1 VESDI
6 DSRNR
11 VMPKKK
17 RLLWQL
23 YPSYLLITI
32 ISLVAVT
39 WYASESLKHFFL
51 EQTASDLK
59 VRARLFEK
67 QVLEH
72 LDPLD
77 EKVVD
82 LLCKKIGKS
91 AATRITIILPSGKV
105 VGDSE
110 KDPSRM
116 DNHVDRPEF
125 IDALNGPS
133 GTSIRYSRTLEKDMM
148 YVGIPIKKKNH
159 ILAVVRTSIPVNDID
174 LVLNSMKIKIAFG
187 CLVVAV
193 FAAMLS
199 LFVSR
204 RITRPIEQIKIWA
217 ESITRGEF
225 HLRPQVA
232 ESEEIGALA
241 ESLNRMAVELR
252 EHIDTV
258 MRQRNEIEAVLSSM
272 VEGVIAVDM
281 EERVISMNHAAAK
294 MFGCDPAEVQ
304 GRSIQEVVRNT
315 VLHQFVKNALSSQ
328 EAVEKEIVLSSD
340 GDRFLNGHGTL
351 LRDAEGKQI
360 GALIVL
366 NDVTRLL
373 RLEKIRREFVA
384 NVSHE
389 IKTPITAIKGFV
401 ENLRDGSVEN
411 HEDAERFLE
420 IISKHVDRLEA
431 IIEDL
436 LSLSRI
442 EQEAERKEVVLDES
456 RLKDVLE
463 TAIQVCEANA
473 IAKKIEV
480 ELSCAEDIVAKFD
493 PLLLEQAVVN
503 LLDNA
508 IKYSGEGKTVWVEA
522 VQAEKEIIVSVRDQG
537 CGIEKNH
544 LPRLFERFYRT
555 DKARSR
561 QLGGTGLGLA
571 IVKHIAQAHGGHVAV
586 ESTPGKGS
594 TFSIHLPLAGSP

>member
-1 VESDI
+1 
-6 DSRNR
+6 
-11 VMPKKK
+11 
-17 RLLWQL
+17 
-23 YPSYLLITI
+23 
-32 ISLVAVT
+32 
-39 WYASESLKHFFL
+39 
-51 EQTASDLK
+51 
-59 VRARLFEK
+59 
-67 QVLEH
+67 
-72 LDPLD
+72 
-77 EKVVD
+77 
-82 LLCKKIGKS
+82 
-91 AATRITIILPSGKV
+91 
-105 VGDSE
+105 
-110 KDPSRM
+110 
-116 DNHVDRPEF
+116 
-125 IDALNGPS
+125 GPS
-133 GTSIRYSRTLEKDMM
+133 GTSTRYSRTLEKDMM
-148 YVGIPIKKKNH
+148 YVGIPIKKENH
-159 ILAVVRTSIPVNDID
+159 ILAVVRTSVPVNDID
-174 LVLNSMKIKIAFG
+174 LVLKSIKTKIAFG
-187 CLVVAV
+187 GLIVAV
-193 FAAMLS
+193 FAAILS

-232 ESEEIGALA
+232 ESEEIGALS

-252 EHIDTV
+252 EHINTV

-294 MFGCDPAEVQ
+294 MFGCDPAEAQ

-315 VLHQFVKNALSSQ
+315 VLQQFVKNALSSQ

-340 GDRFLNGHGTL
+340 SDRFLNGHGTL

-401 ENLRDGSVEN
+401 ETLRDGAVEN

-420 IISKHVDRLEA
+420 IIGKHVDRLEV

-442 EQEAERKEVVLDES
+442 EQEAEREKVVLDKG
-456 RLKDVLE
+456 RLRDVLE
-463 TAIQVCEANA
+463 TAIQVCGAGA
-473 IAKKIEV
+473 MAKKIEI
-480 ELSCAEDIVAKFD
+480 ELSCAEEIVAKID
-493 PLLLEQAVVN
+493 SQLLEQAIVN
-503 LLDNA
+503 LIDNA
-508 IKYSGEGKTVWVEA
+508 IKYSNDGGTVRVEA
-522 VQAEKEIIVSVRDQG
+522 LQRESEIIISVHDQG
-537 CGIEKNH
+537 CGIEKEH
-544 LPRLFERFYRT
+544 LPRLFERFYRV

-594 TFSIHLPLAGSP
+594 TFAIHLPKASV

>member
-1 VESDI
+1 
-6 DSRNR
+6 
-11 VMPKKK
+11 MPKKR

-32 ISLVAVT
+32 ISLIAVT
-39 WYASESLKHFFL
+39 WYASVSLKHFFL

-59 VRARLFEK
+59 VRAHLFEK

-72 LDPLD
+72 IDPLD
-77 EKVVD
+77 EKAID

-110 KDPSRM
+110 KDPARM

-125 IDALNGPS
+125 IEALNRPS
-133 GTSIRYSRTLEKDMM
+133 GISTRYSRTLEKDMM
-148 YVGIPIKKKNH
+148 YVGIPVKKKNH
-159 ILAVVRTSIPVNDID
+159 ILAVVRTSVPVNDID
-174 LVLNSMKIKIAFG
+174 LVLKSMKIKITFG

-193 FAAMLS
+193 FAAILS

-217 ESITRGEF
+217 ESIARGELQ
-225 HLRPQVA
+225 LRPPVA
-232 ESEEIGALA
+232 ESEEIGALS
-241 ESLNRMAVELR
+241 ESLNRMAIELR

-294 MFGCDPAEVQ
+294 MFGCDFAEAQ

-315 VLHQFVKNALSSQ
+315 VLQEFVKNALSSQ
-328 EAVEKEIVLSSD
+328 EAVEKEIVLYSN

-401 ENLRDGSVEN
+401 ETLRDGAVEN

-442 EQEAERKEVVLDES
+442 EQEAEREKVVLDEG
-456 RLKDVLE
+456 RIKDVLE
-463 TAIQVCEANA
+463 TAIQICEAGTM
-473 IAKKIEV
+473 AKKIEV
-480 ELSCAEDIVAKFD
+480 ELSCAKEMVANLD
-493 PLLLEQAVVN
+493 PQLLEQAIVN
-503 LLDNA
+503 LIDNA
-508 IKYSGEGKTVWVEA
+508 IKYSNDGGTVRVEA
-522 VQAEKEIIVSVRDQG
+522 LQRENEIIISVHDQG
-537 CGIEKNH
+537 CGIEKKH
-544 LPRLFERFYRT
+544 LSRLFERFYRA

-561 QLGGTGLGLA
+561 QMGGTGLGLA
-571 IVKHIAQAHGGHVAV
+571 IVKHIAQAHGGRVAV
-586 ESTPGKGS
+586 ESIPGKGS
-594 TFSIHLPLAGSP
+594 TFSIHLPMASV

>member
-1 VESDI
+1 
-6 DSRNR
+6 
-11 VMPKKK
+11 MPKKK

-51 EQTASDLK
+51 EQTASDLQ
-59 VRARLFEK
+59 VRARLFEI

-72 LDPLD
+72 LDPMD

-110 KDPSRM
+110 KDPSKM

-125 IDALNGPS
+125 IDALKGPS

-148 YVGIPIKKKNH
+148 YVGIPIKKKSH
-159 ILAVVRTSIPVNDID
+159 VLAVIRTSTPVNNMD
-174 LVLNSMKIKIAFG
+174 LLLKSMKIKIAFG
-187 CLVVAV
+187 CLVASV

-204 RITRPIEQIKIWA
+204 RVTRPIEQIKIWA

-225 HLRPQVA
+225 HLRPQVT

-252 EHIDTV
+252 KHIDTV

-281 EERVISMNHAAAK
+281 EERVISMNHAAAR
-294 MFGCDPAEVQ
+294 MFGCDLTKAQ

-315 VLHQFVKNALSSQ
+315 VLQQFVKNALSSQ
-328 EAVEKEIVLSSD
+328 EAVEMEIVLSSD
-340 GDRFLNGHGTL
+340 AERFLNGHGTL

-401 ENLRDGSVEN
+401 ETLRDGAVKNPEN
-411 HEDAERFLE
+411 AERFLK
-420 IISKHVDRLEA
+420 IIDKHVKRLEA
-431 IIEDL
+431 IIDDL
-436 LSLSRI
+436 LRLSRI
-442 EQEAERKEVVLDES
+442 EQEAGTEEVVLNEG
-456 RLKDVLE
+456 RLKEVLE
-463 TAIQVCEANA
+463 NAIQFCEANA
-473 IAKKIEV
+473 VARKIEV

-493 PLLLEQAVVN
+493 PSLLEHAVVN
-503 LLDNA
+503 LIDNA
-508 IKYSGEGKTVWVEA
+508 IKYSGEKKNVRVEA
-522 VQAEKEIIVSVRDQG
+522 VQEEKEIIVSVRDQG

-544 LPRLFERFYRT
+544 LSRIFERFYRA

-571 IVKHIAQAHGGHVAV
+571 IVKHIAQTHGGHVAV

-594 TFSIHLPLAGSP
+594 TFAIHLPRASV

>member
-473 IAKKIEV
+473 MAKKIEV

>member
-1 VESDI
+1 
-6 DSRNR
+6 
-11 VMPKKK
+11 MAKKR

-39 WYASESLKHFFL
+39 WYASESLKLFFL
-51 EQTASDLK
+51 EQTASDLR
-59 VRARLFEK
+59 VRACFFEK

-72 LDPLD
+72 LDPLN
-77 EKVVD
+77 EKAID

-110 KDPSRM
+110 KDPAKM

-125 IDALNGPS
+125 IEALNGPS
-133 GTSIRYSRTLEKDMM
+133 GISTRYSRTLEKDMM
-148 YVGIPIKKKNH
+148 YVGIPVKKKNH

-174 LVLNSMKIKIAFG
+174 LVLKSMKIKIMFG

-204 RITRPIEQIKIWA
+204 RITRPIEQIKVWA
-217 ESITRGEF
+217 ESIARGELR
-225 HLRPQVA
+225 LRPPVA
-232 ESEEIGALA
+232 ESEEIGALS

-258 MRQRNEIEAVLSSM
+258 MRQRNEIKAVLSSM

-281 EERVISMNHAAAK
+281 EERVISMNHAAAG
-294 MFGCDPAEVQ
+294 MFGCDPTEVQ

-315 VLHQFVKNALSSQ
+315 VLQQFVKNALSSR
-328 EAVEKEIVLSSD
+328 EAVEKEIVLSSES
-340 GDRFLNGHGTL
+340 DRFLNGHGTL

-401 ENLRDGSVEN
+401 ETLRDGAVEN

-420 IISKHVDRLEA
+420 IIGRHVDRLEA

-442 EQEAERKEVVLDES
+442 EQEAGREEVVLDEG
-456 RLKDVLE
+456 RLKDVIE
-463 TAIQVCEANA
+463 TAIQVCEAGA
-473 IAKKIEV
+473 MAKKIKI
-480 ELSCAEDIVAKFD
+480 ELSCAEDIVAKID
-493 PLLLEQAVVN
+493 PPLLEQAIVN
-503 LLDNA
+503 LIDNA
-508 IKYSGEGKTVWVEA
+508 IKYSNDGGTVRVE
-522 VQAEKEIIVSVRDQG
+522 VLQKENEIIVSVRDEG
-537 CGIEKNH
+537 CGIEKKH
-544 LPRLFERFYRT
+544 LPRLFERFYRV

-571 IVKHIAQAHGGHVAV
+571 IVKHIAQAHGGRVAV

-594 TFSIHLPLAGSP
+594 TFTIHLPRASV

>member
-1 VESDI
+1 M
-6 DSRNR
+6 R
-11 VMPKKK
+11 KKR

-32 ISLVAVT
+32 ISLIAVT

-59 VRARLFEK
+59 VRAGLFEK
-67 QVLEH
+67 QVLEY

-77 EKVVD
+77 EKAID

-91 AATRITIILPSGKV
+91 AAARITIILPSGKV

-110 KDPSRM
+110 KDPAKM

-125 IDALNGPS
+125 IEALNGPS
-133 GTSIRYSRTLEKDMM
+133 GTSTRYSRTLEKDMM
-148 YVGIPIKKKNH
+148 YVGIPITKKNH
-159 ILAVVRTSIPVNDID
+159 ILAVVRTSVPVNDID
-174 LVLNSMKIKIAFG
+174 LVLKSMKIKIAFG

-217 ESITRGEF
+217 ESIARGELR
-225 HLRPQVA
+225 LRPPIA
-232 ESEEIGALA
+232 ESEEIGALS

-258 MRQRNEIEAVLSSM
+258 MRQRNEIKAVLSSM

-294 MFGCDPAEVQ
+294 MFGCDPAEAQ

-315 VLHQFVKNALSSQ
+315 VLQQFVKNALSSR

-340 GDRFLNGHGTL
+340 SERFLNGHGTL
-351 LRDAEGKQI
+351 LRDAAGKQI

-401 ENLRDGSVEN
+401 ETLRDGAVEN
-411 HEDAERFLE
+411 HEDAERFLK
-420 IISKHVDRLEA
+420 IIGRHVDRLEA

-442 EQEAERKEVVLDES
+442 EQEAGREEIVLDEG
-456 RLKDVLE
+456 RLKDVIE
-463 TAIQVCEANA
+463 TAIQVCEAGA
-473 IAKKIEV
+473 MAKKIEI
-480 ELSCAEDIVAKFD
+480 ELSCAEDLLAKID
-493 PLLLEQAVVN
+493 PPLLEQAVVN
-503 LLDNA
+503 LIDNA
-508 IKYSGEGKTVWVEA
+508 IKYSNDGGTVRVEA
-522 VQAEKEIIVSVRDQG
+522 LQRENEIIVSVRDEG
-537 CGIEKNH
+537 CGIEKEH
-544 LPRLFERFYRT
+544 LPRLFERFYRA

-571 IVKHIAQAHGGHVAV
+571 IVKHIAQAHGGRVAV
-586 ESTPGKGS
+586 ESIPGKGS
-594 TFSIHLPLAGSP
+594 TFSIHLPILKQDKEREINKLNTN

>member
-1 VESDI
+1 MS
-6 DSRNR
+6 
-11 VMPKKK
+11 KKR

-32 ISLVAVT
+32 ISLIAVT

-59 VRARLFEK
+59 VRARFFEK

-72 LDPLD
+72 FDPLD
-77 EKVVD
+77 EKAVD
-82 LLCKKIGKS
+82 LLCKKIGES

-110 KDPSRM
+110 KDPAKM

-125 IDALNGPS
+125 IEALNGPS

-148 YVGIPIKKKNH
+148 YVGIPVKKKNH
-159 ILAVVRTSIPVNDID
+159 ILAVVRTSVPVNDID
-174 LVLNSMKIKIAFG
+174 LVLKSMKIKIAFG
-187 CLVVAV
+187 CLIVAV

-217 ESITRGEF
+217 ESIARGELR
-225 HLRPQVA
+225 LRPPIA
-232 ESEEIGALA
+232 ESEEIGALS
-241 ESLNRMAVELR
+241 ESLNQMAVELR

-258 MRQRNEIEAVLSSM
+258 MRQRNEIKAVLSSM

-281 EERVISMNHAAAK
+281 EERVISMNHAAAR

-315 VLHQFVKNALSSQ
+315 VLQQFVKNALSSR
-328 EAVEKEIVLSSD
+328 EAVEKEIVLSTDSE
-340 GDRFLNGHGTL
+340 RFLNGHGTL
-351 LRDAEGKQI
+351 LRDAEGNQI

-401 ENLRDGSVEN
+401 ETLRDGALEN

-420 IISKHVDRLEA
+420 IIGKHVDRLEA
-431 IIEDL
+431 IIENL

-442 EQEAERKEVVLDES
+442 EQGTGREEVVLDEG
-456 RLKDVLE
+456 RLKDVFE
-463 TAIQVCEANA
+463 TAIQVCEAGA
-473 IAKKIEV
+473 MAKKIEV
-480 ELSCAEDIVAKFD
+480 ELSCAEEIVAKID
-493 PLLLEQAVVN
+493 PQLLEQAVVN
-503 LLDNA
+503 LIDNA
-508 IKYSGEGKTVWVEA
+508 IKYSNDGGTVRVEA
-522 VQAEKEIIVSVRDQG
+522 LQRKNEIIISVSDQG
-537 CGIEKNH
+537 CGIEKEH
-544 LPRLFERFYRT
+544 LPRLFERFYRA

-561 QLGGTGLGLA
+561 QMGGTGLGLA
-571 IVKHIAQAHGGHVAV
+571 IVKHIAQAHGGRVAV
-586 ESTPGKGS
+586 ESIPGKGS
-594 TFSIHLPLAGSP
+594 TFSIHIPKASV

>member
-1 VESDI
+1 
-6 DSRNR
+6 
-11 VMPKKK
+11 MPKKR

-39 WYASESLKHFFL
+39 WYASESLRHFFL

-59 VRARLFEK
+59 VRAHFFEK
-67 QVLEH
+67 QVLEY

-77 EKVVD
+77 EKAVD
-82 LLCKKIGKS
+82 LLCKKIGKH
-91 AATRITIILPSGKV
+91 AATRITVILPSGKV

-110 KDPSRM
+110 KNPARM

-125 IDALNGPS
+125 IKALTGPS
-133 GTSIRYSRTLEKDMM
+133 GTSTRYSRTLEKDMM

-159 ILAVVRTSIPVNDID
+159 ILAVIRTSVPVNDID
-174 LVLNSMKIKIAFG
+174 LVLKSIKTKIAFG
-187 CLVVAV
+187 VLIVAL

-204 RITRPIEQIKIWA
+204 RITRPIEQIKSWA
-217 ESITRGEF
+217 DSIARGEF
-225 HLRPQVA
+225 QLRPPVA
-232 ESEEIGALA
+232 ESEEIGALSDA
-241 ESLNRMAVELR
+241 LNRMAVELR
-252 EHIDTV
+252 EHIDIV

-281 EERVISMNHAAAK
+281 EERIISMNHAAAK
-294 MFGCDPAEVQ
+294 MFGCDPAEAQ

-315 VLHQFVKNALSSQ
+315 VLQQFVKNALSSQ
-328 EAVEKEIVLSSD
+328 KAVEKEIVLSSES
-340 GDRFLNGHGTL
+340 DRFLNGHGTL
-351 LRDAEGKQI
+351 LCDAEGKQI

-401 ENLRDGSVEN
+401 ETLRDGAVEN

-420 IISKHVDRLEA
+420 IIGKHVDRLEA

-436 LSLSRI
+436 LNLSRI
-442 EQEAERKEVVLDES
+442 EQEAEREKVVLDEG
-456 RLKDVLE
+456 RLKDVLD
-463 TAIQVCEANA
+463 TAIQVCEASA
-473 IAKKIEV
+473 MAKKIEI
-480 ELSCAEDIVAKFD
+480 ELSCAGEIVAELD
-493 PLLLEQAVVN
+493 PTLLEQAVVN
-503 LLDNA
+503 LIDNA
-508 IKYSGEGKTVWVEA
+508 IKYSSEESAIWIDALQRENETL
-522 VQAEKEIIVSVRDQG
+522 ISVRDQG
-537 CGIEKNH
+537 CGIEKKH
-544 LPRLFERFYRT
+544 LPRLFERFYRV

-571 IVKHIAQAHGGHVAV
+571 IVKHIAQAHGGHVTV
-586 ESTPGKGS
+586 ESIPGKGS
-594 TFSIHLPLAGSP
+594 TFSIHLPRA

>member
-1 VESDI
+1 
-6 DSRNR
+6 
-11 VMPKKK
+11 MLKKR

-32 ISLVAVT
+32 ISLIAVT
-39 WYASESLKHFFL
+39 WYTSESLKHFFL

-59 VRARLFEK
+59 VRARFFEK

-77 EKVVD
+77 EKAVD

-91 AATRITIILPSGKV
+91 AATRITIILPSGRV

-110 KDPSRM
+110 KDPAKM

-125 IDALNGPS
+125 IEALSGPS
-133 GTSIRYSRTLEKDMM
+133 GTSTRYSRTLEKDMM

-159 ILAVVRTSIPVNDID
+159 ILAVVRTSVPVNDID
-174 LVLNSMKIKIAFG
+174 LVLKSMKIKIAFG

-217 ESITRGEF
+217 ESIARGELR
-225 HLRPQVA
+225 LRPPVA
-232 ESEEIGALA
+232 ESEEIGALS
-241 ESLNRMAVELR
+241 ESLNQMAVELR

-258 MRQRNEIEAVLSSM
+258 RRQRNEIKAVLSSM

-281 EERVISMNHAAAK
+281 EERVISMNHAAAN
-294 MFGCDPAEVQ
+294 MFGCDPAEAQ

-315 VLHQFVKNALSSQ
+315 VLQQFVKNALSSR
-328 EAVEKEIVLSSD
+328 EAVEKEIVLSTDSE
-340 GDRFLNGHGTL
+340 RFLNGHGTL

-401 ENLRDGSVEN
+401 ETLLDGALEN

-420 IISKHVDRLEA
+420 IIGKHVDRLEA

-442 EQEAERKEVVLDES
+442 EQVAGKEEVVLDEG
-456 RLKDVLE
+456 RLKDVIE
-463 TAIQVCEANA
+463 TAVQVCEAGA
-473 IAKKIEV
+473 MAKKIEV
-480 ELSCAEDIVAKFD
+480 ELSCAEEIVANLD
-493 PLLLEQAVVN
+493 TQLLEQAIVN
-503 LLDNA
+503 LIDNA
-508 IKYSGEGKTVWVEA
+508 VKYSNGGGTVRVEA
-522 VQAEKEIIVSVRDQG
+522 LQRKNEIIISVRDQG
-537 CGIEKNH
+537 CGIEKEH
-544 LPRLFERFYRT
+544 LPRLFERFYRA

-571 IVKHIAQAHGGHVAV
+571 IVKHIAQAHGGRVAV
-586 ESTPGKGS
+586 ESIPGRGS
-594 TFSIHLPLAGSP
+594 TFSIHLPKA

>member
-1 VESDI
+1 
-6 DSRNR
+6 
-11 VMPKKK
+11 MPKKR

-32 ISLVAVT
+32 ISLIAVT

-77 EKVVD
+77 EKAVD

-110 KDPSRM
+110 KDPAKM

-125 IDALNGPS
+125 IEALNGPS
-133 GTSIRYSRTLEKDMM
+133 GTSTRYSRTLEKDMM
-148 YVGIPIKKKNH
+148 YVGIPIKKENH
-159 ILAVVRTSIPVNDID
+159 ILAVVRTSVPVNDID
-174 LVLNSMKIKIAFG
+174 LVLKSMKIKIAFG

-217 ESITRGEF
+217 ESIARGECR
-225 HLRPQVA
+225 LRPPVA
-232 ESEEIGALA
+232 ESEEIGALS
-241 ESLNRMAVELR
+241 ESLNQMAVELR

-258 MRQRNEIEAVLSSM
+258 MRQRNEIKAVLSSM

-294 MFGCDPAEVQ
+294 MFGCDLAEAQ

-315 VLHQFVKNALSSQ
+315 VLQQFVKNALSSQ

-340 GDRFLNGHGTL
+340 RDRFLNGHGTL

-401 ENLRDGSVEN
+401 ETLRDGAVEN

-420 IISKHVDRLEA
+420 IIGKHVDRLEA

-442 EQEAERKEVVLDES
+442 EQEAEREEVVLDEG

-463 TAIQVCEANA
+463 TAIQVCEAGA
-473 IAKKIEV
+473 MAKKIEI
-480 ELSCAEDIVAKFD
+480 ELSCAEDLLAKID
-493 PLLLEQAVVN
+493 PPLLEQAMVN
-503 LLDNA
+503 LIDNA
-508 IKYSGEGKTVWVEA
+508 IKYSNDGGTVRVEA
-522 VQAEKEIIVSVRDQG
+522 LQRESETIISVHDQG
-537 CGIEKNH
+537 CGIEKEH
-544 LPRLFERFYRT
+544 LPRLFERFYRV

-594 TFSIHLPLAGSP
+594 TFSIHIPKASV